1 MQQAAQPTLE
11 QLQHACQRHLLKG
24 AMPWFTKEF
33 TLMDFNFSEGL
44 LGKGKQIT

>member
-1 MQQAAQPTLE
+1 MIPNSHQNIELQQNATWVIM
-11 QLQHACQRHLLKG
+11 KG